1 MRFGATRRGF
11 ESRPLRH
18 RLAGALVVALTTT
31 TLAACALGPAPVSPS
46 TAPAAPS
53 RSDRASASTAPAP
66 SPGEV
71 ARLAAA
77 SAFAF
82 QLDALPPVDR
92 TTVLAELVEAIGTRL
107 DGLPVAAADEEL
119 LRIASIGKFRLD
131 DQTLLR
137 RLQLE
142 AKAMLG
148 VDVPTCAAL
157 ARGELQFG
165 RPSPRMAALMAALSP
180 AERLESARITVA
192 AVRAEASGLHEPRPL
207 SSPERT
213 AIVSAIAKASP
224 PDELTRLHDLSV
236 EASAGKTLSDEDA
249 CWLMRVPY
257 RALDRL
263 TGADLALLGRYVL
276 GTMSG

>member
-1 MRFGATRRGF
+1 
-11 ESRPLRH
+11 
-18 RLAGALVVALTTT
+18 VAL
-31 TLAACALGPAPVSPS
+31 AATSLGGCALGPAPAGPSLAPTVAPSAAERPSVS
-46 TAPAAPS
+46 AAP
-53 RSDRASASTAPAP
+53 TP

-82 QLDALPPVDR
+82 QLDALPPADWA
-92 TTVLAELVEAIGTRL
+92 TILDEIAAAIGTRL
-107 DGLPVAAADEEL
+107 DGLPVAAADGEL

-131 DQTLLR
+131 DATLLR
-137 RLQLE
+137 RLELE
-142 AKAMLG
+142 AKAMAG

-165 RPSPRMAALMAALSP
+165 RPSPRMAGLMAALSP
-180 AERLESARITVA
+180 AERLEAARITVA
-192 AVRAEASGLHEPRPL
+192 AIRAEVSGLHEPRPL
-207 SSPERT
+207 GSAERT

-224 PDELTRLHDLSV
+224 PAELTRLHDLSV
-236 EASAGKTLSDEDA
+236 AASAGKTLSDDDA

-263 TGADLALLGRYVL
+263 TGADLGLLSRYVL
-276 GTMSG
+276 GTMTG